1 MSLASGEFLPA
12 ALTPFL
18 PQIHGKQELHELL
31 HDACSGRNLQ
41 IEIDKDNMQEFG
53 KFNNISWEIIPEWS
67 AWLFVFLCTNLYII
81 VRK

>member
-12 ALTPFL
+12 VLTPFL

-41 IEIDKDNMQEFG
+41 IEIDK
-53 KFNNISWEIIPEWS
+53 S
-67 AWLFVFLCTNLYII
+67 
-81 VRK
+81 